1 MSPRANK
8 RRLVGALTRG
18 IHVLR
23 ISLTHA
29 YFLNYDRK
37 QRERAKPYPP
47 LATLQLAS
55 LIRDRGHQVSFFD
68 SMLTQGVEEFDEHL
82 DRHDPQLCIIYED
95 NFNFLSKMCLGRMR
109 TAACRMI
116 EAAKLRGAFI
126 AVGGSDASDSPDPY
140 LDHGADVVMIGEG
153 IAALLTL
160 VARLDAF
167 PRKLNGARIE
177 GMEGIA
183 FKSAEGTQRMAPNRA
198 ESRDV
203 TVGRAAWDLVDIDRY
218 RRTWQSAHGYF
229 SLNMASS
236 RGCSFKC
243 NWCAKPIWGRSYI
256 QRDARDVALEMQS
269 IKRDY
274 GPDHIWFADDI
285 FGMRPDWVGQF
296 ASDLRELGASI
307 PFTIQSRPDLLTDK
321 AVSALREAGCAEVW
335 MGAESGSQKILD
347 AMDKG
352 TTVAEVRAAR
362 ERLRQ
367 AGIRGSYFIQL
378 GYLGETLAD
387 IFETRRLI
395 RESAPDDIGVSV
407 SYPLPGTKFYE
418 TVRADLGVKANWD
431 DSGDLEMMFQG
442 TYHSDF
448 YRAVR
453 VLLHDENR
461 IQNRRPGEH
470 LEDGDGGM
478 HAIEER
484 WRRLVA
490 NERRYRLKRPPFLLK
505 QLP

>member
-1 MSPRANK
+1 M
-8 RRLVGALTRG
+8 
-18 IHVLR
+18 LR
-23 ISLTHA
+23 ILLTHA

-37 QRERAKPYPP
+37 QRERARPYPP

-55 LIRDRGHQVSFFD
+55 LIRDLGHQVSFFD
-68 SMLTQGVEEFDEHL
+68 SMLAQGMEEFNEHL
-82 DRHDPQLCIIYED
+82 DRHDPQVCIIYED

-109 TAACRMI
+109 SAACKMV
-116 EAAKLRGAFI
+116 EAAKHRGAVV

-140 LDHGADVVMIGEG
+140 LNRGADVVMIGEG
-153 IAALLTL
+153 IAALMTL
-160 VARLDAF
+160 VTRLDTV
-167 PRKLNGARIE
+167 PQKLNGTRLE

-183 FKSAEGTQRMAPNRA
+183 FKSADGIQRIAPNRA
-198 ESRDV
+198 TSRDV
-203 TVGRAAWDLVDIDRY
+203 SVGRAAWDLVDIDLY
-218 RRTWQSAHGYF
+218 RRTWQSAHGFF
-229 SLNMASS
+229 SMNMVSS

-243 NWCAKPIWGRSYI
+243 NWCSKPIWGSSYI
-256 QRDARDVALEMQS
+256 QRDARDVAQEMQS
-269 IKRDY
+269 IKRSY

-285 FGMRPDWVGQF
+285 FGMRPDWVRQF
-296 ASDLRELGASI
+296 ASHVRELGASI
-307 PFTIQSRPDLLTDK
+307 PFTIQSRPDLLTDR

-352 TTVAEVRAAR
+352 TTVAGVRTAR
-362 ERLRQ
+362 ERLRR
-367 AGIRGSYFIQL
+367 AGIRGSFFIQL

-387 IFETRRLI
+387 ILHTRRLI

-418 TVRADLGVKANWD
+418 KVRADLGVKANWD
-431 DSGDLEMMFQG
+431 DSSDLEMMFQG

-461 IQNRRPGEH
+461 IQNAQPGGNH
-470 LEDGDGGM
+470 ADCDRGM
-478 HAIEER
+478 DAIEAR

-490 NERRYRLKRPPFLLK
+490 DERRYRLKRPPFLLK
-505 QLP
+505 KLP